1 MGTAIVHGLSCLCF
15 NVVVLVPVCVSF
27 FLLFLDLVY
36 SVRDISGTPR
46 KDGNEATKRRETT
59 MQYEDKKLAA
69 AAASP
74 RALWR

>member
-1 MGTAIVHGLSCLCF
+1 MGTAFVHGLSCLCF

-46 KDGNEATKRRETT
+46 KDGNEAK
-59 MQYEDKKLAA
+59 
-69 AAASP
+69 
-74 RALWR
+74 